1 MLLRFPHDFH
11 NSYIENTLR
20 HHSFKKVSHQQA
32 LNYLKKS
39 ASYPNQPQLIQR
51 IENSQKDSFYRL
63 NYRDKDNYVLMR
75 LRAWFPN
82 VEVLLPEDLRQ
93 RVADDLVKS
102 LQHYQLET

>member
-1 MLLRFPHDFH
+1 
-11 NSYIENTLR
+11 
-20 HHSFKKVSHQQA
+20 
-32 LNYLKKS
+32 
-39 ASYPNQPQLIQR
+39 
-51 IENSQKDSFYRL
+51 
-63 NYRDKDNYVLMR
+63 MR